1 MSVHLVLEISSADM
15 QRIIYPITVRV
26 DLPSIFSNLWR
37 REEEGGRK
45 LVYCIR
51 CVRLGCGCSRHVHEL
66 GPGALDIVLVA
77 HVVAHE
83 PESIG
88 DVARS
93 NTRAELHTYIY
104 IHTYILAVRAPAI
117 KGLHGWI
124 GEERES

>member
-26 DLPSIFSNLWR
+26 DLPSIFSNLWP
-37 REEEGGRK
+37 REEEGDRK

-93 NTRAELHTYIY
+93 NTRAEYCYHSDGCYTHTIYTY
-104 IHTYILAVRAPAI
+104 IHTY
-117 KGLHGWI
+117 
-124 GEERES
+124 

>member
-1 MSVHLVLEISSADM
+1 MYLVLEISSADM

-51 CVRLGCGCSRHVHEL
+51 GVRLGCGCSRHVHEL
-66 GPGALDIVLVA
+66 GPCALDIVLVA

-93 NTRAELHTYIY
+93 NTRADTH
-104 IHTYILAVRAPAI
+104 IHTY
-117 KGLHGWI
+117 
-124 GEERES
+124 